1 MLRKQDLGPVLLT
14 VLLSAAGS
22 EPSQPSETVRV
33 FAASSLTDALGEAVA
48 GYEASHAGV
57 RVVSHF
63 GASSDLARQILAG
76 APSHLFFSADETQMD
91 RVGAGGLLE
100 PGLRRDLLSNRLVL
114 VVPRAGETA
123 VESPEGL
130 ERVPKL
136 ALADPE
142 AVPAGV
148 YARQYL
154 EKRGLWERLRGRV
167 VPTLNV
173 RAALA
178 AVASGNV
185 DAGFVYRTDA
195 RLEPRVRVAFE
206 VPRGEGPK
214 IRYPLSVLRGGG
226 DEAEG
231 LFRFLTS
238 PEAGEVFERHGF
250 VVLGE

>member
-1 MLRKQDLGPVLLT
+1 MRRKQDLGSILVT
-14 VLLSAAGS
+14 VLLAAAAS
-22 EPSQPSETVRV
+22 EPSGTVRI
-33 FAASSLTDALGEAVA
+33 FAASSLTDALGEALA
-48 GYEASHAGV
+48 SYEASHPGV
-57 RVVSHF
+57 RVVFQF
-63 GASSDLARQILAG
+63 GASNDLARQILAG

-91 RVGAGGLLE
+91 HVEAGGLLE
-100 PGLRRDLLSNRLVL
+100 PGSRRDLLSNQLVL
-114 VVPRAGETA
+114 VVPRASAIA
-123 VESPEGL
+123 VESPEVL
-130 ERVPKL
+130 ERVPKI

-154 EKRGLWERLRGRV
+154 EKRGLWERLRRRV
-167 VPTLNV
+167 VPTLDV

-195 RLEPRVRVAFE
+195 KLEPRVRVAFE
-206 VPRGEGPK
+206 VPCDEGPR

-226 DEAEG
+226 DEAER

-238 PEAGEVFERHGF
+238 PEAREVFERHGF